1 MNKVEKSFLLHR
13 EKKRRIIN
21 STLTTNCQNFLFN
34 FISQNY
40 CHIGKGLK
48 IFSISKSDKFNS
60 LANFVSLIEKRS
72 CLQRREAL

>member
-40 CHIGKGLK
+40 CEIGKGLK